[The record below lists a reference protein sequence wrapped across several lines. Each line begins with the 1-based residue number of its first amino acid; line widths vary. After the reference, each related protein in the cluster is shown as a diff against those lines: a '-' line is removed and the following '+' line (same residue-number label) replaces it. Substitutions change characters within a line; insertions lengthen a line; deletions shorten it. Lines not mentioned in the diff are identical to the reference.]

1 MAATKKLR
9 ERGNAPTEARRTPI
23 QARAKK
29 RHEKILDTTAELLV
43 KVGVDELTTIL
54 IAQSMGISVGSLYH
68 YFPNKIAILYALA
81 QRWLNEIN
89 LALDDIEASI
99 EDSEDLQAFTNQC
112 TERVL
117 EVYRSQRGILHLVQA
132 MFSIPEL
139 QELDENHDAYMIKRL
154 SRMFT
159 RVGVDARDK
168 ELERR
173 AIIYLEI
180 VHALS
185 LLIVEQSGSQAART
199 TKDLKFMAYSAL
211 AGYHKSQ

>member
-1 MAATKKLR
+1 MDATKKLR
-9 ERGNAPTEARRTPI
+9 ERGNASTEARRMPI

-29 RHEKILDTTAELLV
+29 RHEQILDITAELLV

-54 IAQSMGISVGSLYH
+54 IAQSLGISVGSLYH
-68 YFPNKIAILYALA
+68 YFPNKMAILYALA
-81 QRWLNEIN
+81 QRWLDEITV
-89 LALDDIEASI
+89 ALDDIEATI
-99 EDSEDLQAFTNQC
+99 EDSEDLQTFTDHC

-117 EVYRSQRGILHLVQA
+117 EVYRRQKGILHLVQA

-139 QELDENHDAYMIKRL
+139 RALDEEHDAYMIKRF
-154 SRMFT
+154 SHMFA
-159 RVGVDARDK
+159 RLGIDAKNK

-173 AIIYLEI
+173 ANVYLEI

-185 LLIVEQSGSQAART
+185 LLIVDQKGSLAAST
-199 TKDLKFMAYSAL
+199 TQDLKFMAYSAL